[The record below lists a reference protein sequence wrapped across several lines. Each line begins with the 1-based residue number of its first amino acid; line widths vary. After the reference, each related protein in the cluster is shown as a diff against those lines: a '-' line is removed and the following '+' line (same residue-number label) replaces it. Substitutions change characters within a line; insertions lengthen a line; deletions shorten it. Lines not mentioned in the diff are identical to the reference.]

1 DRPHGTSR
9 TVGSR
14 SMPLS
19 SSGSSADP
27 FDGFDRVP
35 FTAEGRTYPL
45 FRIGSGPGI
54 VVMTEMPGI
63 SPKVAGFGRRLAD
76 EGFTAVLPSMFGT
89 PGREPSIAYGLQ
101 SMIPACVVM

>member
-1 DRPHGTSR
+1 MVAPMAEPTS
-9 TVGSR
+9 
-14 SMPLS
+14 
-19 SSGSSADP
+19 DP
-27 FDGFDRVP
+27 FDGFDRLP

-89 PGREPSIAYGLQ
+89 PDASRRSAT
-101 SMIPACVVM
+101 ACSR